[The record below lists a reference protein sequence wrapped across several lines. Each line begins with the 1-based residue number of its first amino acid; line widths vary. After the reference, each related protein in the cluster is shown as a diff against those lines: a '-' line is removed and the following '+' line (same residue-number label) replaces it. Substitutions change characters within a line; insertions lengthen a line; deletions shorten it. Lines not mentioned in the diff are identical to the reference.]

1 MNETI
6 LDVLKEYEDIE
17 NRSNILDPGHYDKMP
32 ITKFEKRLRRFLK

>member
-17 NRSNILDPGHYDKMP
+17 NRSNILNPNHYDKMP
-32 ITKFEKRLRRFLK
+32 ITKLERKLRRFLK